1 MAGEQGT
8 HIRDNI
14 ATNNILPEN
23 QNRHHLA
30 LSVYEGTMYR
40 IRIQLDC
47 FPHWKGGFPDPG
59 CNVAQDVN
67 VLIDFNNDD
76 RFDESESR
84 VPIRWPLH
92 NSMAL
97 GIYDLDIEIPGV
109 NGHNIQSGSHRMRV
123 VATPS
128 DEYTRKCGKTDY
140 RETREY
146 TITILSKTGHRGNI
160 RDEKSRF
167 VS

>member
-14 ATNNILPEN
+14 PTNTALRDI

-30 LSVYEGTMYR
+30 ITLFENTWYK

-47 FPHWKGGFPDPG
+47 FPHAKGGFPDTN

-67 VLIDFNNDD
+67 VLIDFNNDG
-76 RFDESESR
+76 RFDPSESR
-84 VPIRWPLH
+84 VPNRWPLL
-92 NSMAL
+92 STMPL
-97 GIYDLDIEIPGV
+97 GIYDLDIEIPV
-109 NGHNIQSGSHRMRV
+109 IDRLVTKSGTHIMRIV
-123 VATPS
+123 VIPS
-128 DEYTRKCGKTDY
+128 EEYRQKCGSTDY

-146 TITILSKTGHRGNI
+146 TVNVVPKVAHRGNVLFLVT
-160 RDEKSRF
+160 K
-167 VS
+167 